1 MGRVYLARQLDLG
14 REVVIKVM
22 HERFAANPKFQ
33 GRFLRETLL
42 MARFQHPYAVT
53 LYDASLNDPQGPC
66 IIMEYV
72 RGDALDKLLQDNG
85 RLHPARAGR
94 LLDQLCEVL
103 QAAHNEGI
111 IHRDIKPPNIM
122 IMDANTPVEKIKVLD
137 FGLAKLLDDST
148 LAPQYN
154 VTPQDFFV
162 GTPTYISPEQARG
175 LELDHRSD
183 LYSVGVILYEML
195 TGRPPFTGHTPMDVI
210 LANVNEPP
218 PPLAAIVTDSWLT
231 PALEAVLQSCLAKD
245 PNQRP
250 ASAAELAELYRKAL
264 TTPEVVNVAT
274 ETPAVAPGAAIQPVP
289 NSDPG
294 SPSLI
299 ADPIIIAAGV
309 PESGLIES
317 IGPVPQSPAVEESTP
332 PAEHAE
338 TKTRVVDIEPGTID
352 DVDDLTLEGVVIP
365 PLSQRSGRHRGSLP
379 DADSL
384 KE

>member
-1 MGRVYLARQLDLG
+1 
-14 REVVIKVM
+14 
-22 HERFAANPKFQ
+22 
-33 GRFLRETLL
+33 
-42 MARFQHPYAVT
+42 
-53 LYDASLNDPQGPC
+53 
-66 IIMEYV
+66 
-72 RGDALDKLLQDNG
+72 
-85 RLHPARAGR
+85 
-94 LLDQLCEVL
+94 
-103 QAAHNEGI
+103 
-111 IHRDIKPPNIM
+111 M
-122 IMDANTPVEKIKVLD
+122 ITDANTPVEKIKVLD

-210 LANVNEPP
+210 LANVNERP

-250 ASAAELAELYRKAL
+250 ANAAELAELYRKAL
-264 TTPEVVNVAT
+264 TTPQVVNVAT
-274 ETPAVAPGAAIQPVP
+274 ETPLISQAAALQPVP

-299 ADPIIIAAGV
+299 AEPIIIAAGV
-309 PESGLIES
+309 AENALVDST
-317 IGPVPQSPAVEESTP
+317 VPLAQVQ
-332 PAEHAE
+332 PAEKSTTPDEHAQIQ
-338 TKTRVVDIEPGTID
+338 TRVAPLEPALVDKP
-352 DVDDLTLEGVVIP
+352 DDLTFEGAVIP
-365 PLSQRSGRHRGSLP
+365 SLPQRSGRHRDSLP
-379 DADSL
+379 DVDSL